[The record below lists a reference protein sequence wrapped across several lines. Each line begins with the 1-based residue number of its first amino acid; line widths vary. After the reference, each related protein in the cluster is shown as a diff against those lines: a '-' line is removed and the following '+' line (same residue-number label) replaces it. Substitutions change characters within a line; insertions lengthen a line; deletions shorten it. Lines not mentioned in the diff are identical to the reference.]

1 MIQYFEWYYPSD
13 RSLYRKIISESSS
26 LAKTGFNLLWMPPAY
41 KGAAGIND
49 VGYGPYD
56 LYDLGEFKQ
65 KGSQSTKY
73 GTKRQYLKAIQSL
86 QNKGIFVL
94 ADIVFNHKMGG
105 DTLESAIAQT
115 VDGWN
120 RNKVIE
126 LSLIHIFRAHET

>member
-41 KGAAGIND
+41 KGAAGSSD

-65 KGSQSTKY
+65 KGSQSTK
-73 GTKRQYLKAIQSL
+73 
-86 QNKGIFVL
+86 
-94 ADIVFNHKMGG
+94 
-105 DTLESAIAQT
+105 
-115 VDGWN
+115 
-120 RNKVIE
+120 
-126 LSLIHIFRAHET
+126 